1 MRIVTFFGETLLL
14 FSKIALASFEIKS
27 PRPLYH
33 YQETER
39 ALKFLFDLLLVFTE
53 ILFNWKML
61 QQIDEE

>member
-14 FSKIALASFEIKS
+14 FSKIALASSEIKRS
-27 PRPLYH
+27 LYH